1 METLITELMGG
12 MLVSELDKII
22 NQIKEL
28 RSSTINV
35 QKNNSFT
42 DPETVAACHE
52 LHTALDRYQGI
63 LMRIK
68 EDK

>member
-1 METLITELMGG
+1 M
-12 MLVSELDKII
+12 SELDNIVG
-22 NQIKEL
+22 QIGKL
-28 RSSTINV
+28 RSSTIKV
-35 QKNNSFT
+35 QKDNNSYA

-68 EDK
+68 EGKD